1 MTLENHHAIISI
13 RNREWGEEMN
23 VVEMELN
30 RVLERISTIDNITD
44 SSLSKSDINKYVLQ
58 ELQAMELSIYNA
70 LDLIKRT
77 K

>member
-1 MTLENHHAIISI
+1 MD
-13 RNREWGEEMN
+13 

-30 RVLERISTIDNITD
+30 RVLERISTIDNITN
-44 SSLSKSDINKYVLQ
+44 SSLSKADVNKYVLQ

-70 LDLIKRT
+70 LELINRT

>member
-1 MTLENHHAIISI
+1 MD
-13 RNREWGEEMN
+13 

-44 SSLSKSDINKYVLQ
+44 SSLSKADINKYVLQ

-70 LDLIKRT
+70 LELINRT

>member
-1 MTLENHHAIISI
+1 MD
-13 RNREWGEEMN
+13 

-30 RVLERISTIDNITD
+30 RVLERISTIDNITN
-44 SSLSKSDINKYVLQ
+44 SSLSKADINKYVLQ

-70 LDLIKRT
+70 LELINRT